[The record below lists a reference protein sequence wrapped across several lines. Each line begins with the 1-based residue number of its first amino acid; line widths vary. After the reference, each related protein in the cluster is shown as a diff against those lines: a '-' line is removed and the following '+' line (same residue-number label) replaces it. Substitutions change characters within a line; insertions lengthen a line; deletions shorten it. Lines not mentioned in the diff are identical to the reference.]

1 MNRREMLK
9 ASGTLLA
16 GMTLFGPQALA
27 AATTE
32 NPTDRK
38 SSKSAS
44 KRKALVIGAHPD
56 DPENVG
62 GTMLLLREAGWDV
75 AAVYMTR
82 GEGGIK
88 GKTGDEA
95 AAIRTEEA
103 IEACKILDV
112 RPIFMTQIDGNTE
125 INKERYA
132 EMREVIAA
140 EQPDLVI
147 THWPIDGHPDH
158 RVCSLLVYDAWR
170 RLGYNFELYY
180 FETMTGTQTQY
191 FQPTDYVDI
200 SRVAERKHKAYFAH
214 VSQNTTKSFARYHDR
229 VERFRGLEFRCE
241 RAEAFVHLRRDTS
254 DIEF

>member
-1 MNRREMLK
+1 MLK
-9 ASGTLLA
+9 ATGTMLA
-16 GMTLFGPQALA
+16 GATLFGAEAFA
-27 AATTE
+27 AE
-32 NPTDRK
+32 SEK
-38 SSKSAS
+38 SSKT
-44 KRKALVIGAHPD
+44 KKALIIGAHPD

-82 GEGGIK
+82 GEGGIP
-88 GKTGDEA
+88 GKTGDET

-103 IEACKILDV
+103 IKACEILDV

-125 INKERYA
+125 INKARYA

-140 EQPDLVI
+140 ENPDLVI

-180 FETMTGTQTQY
+180 FETMTGMQTQY
-191 FQPTDYVDI
+191 FHPTDYVDI
-200 SRVAERKHKAYFAH
+200 TRVAERKHDAYFAH
-214 VSQNTTKSFARYHDR
+214 VSQNTTKSFASYHDR
-229 VERFRGLEFRCE
+229 VEKFRGIEFRCE
-241 RAEAFVHLRRDTS
+241 RAEAFIHLRRSNS
-254 DIEF
+254 DIF